1 MHLHKLYCK
10 QRWISTGNKK
20 LSTFFP
26 QKQAKKGDFSVLSR
40 IFLLHRQENLRKGLT
55 IGEKFDK
62 IQTDHI
68 RTIWRIGIIRSA
80 GARHAGRESAVQRIC
95 VLRRNRRRGRC
106 VLCSAVF
113 FPLLRPRA
121 SALAWRKGKGPAGKV
136 CGSLVRWR
144 KKFPEGPRQ
153 KSRGRSGL
161 VLRFSRNPVI
171 FYGETLDKPQTP

>member
-1 MHLHKLYCK
+1 MISSDTSLHKLYRK
-10 QRWISTGNKK
+10 QRRISTGNKK

-113 FPLLRPRA
+113 FPLLRPSA
-121 SALAWRKGKGPAGKV
+121 SAPGQRRGKGPAGEGVREPRKMAEKV
-136 CGSLVRWR
+136 SGRTSAE
-144 KKFPEGPRQ
+144 KPGPFGTGFAIFA
-153 KSRGRSGL
+153 KSCHI
-161 VLRFSRNPVI
+161 LRRNA
-171 FYGETLDKPQTP
+171 